1 MKSIKIF
8 ILCLLLLGAAIVLA
22 VFFEQTQAALWVAIL
37 GLIFAAANIGT
48 SGVRNNPTN

>member
-8 ILCLLLLGAAIVLA
+8 ILCLLPFGSRYRFGS
-22 VFFEQTQAALWVAIL
+22 FFEQTQAALWVAIL